1 VITTL
6 LLDLDDTLLENDDD
20 VFIPAY
26 FEKLSQHLADIVP
39 KERMLSQ
46 LLAGTVA
53 MLENKDPSLLLK
65 DAFDQVFY
73 PGINVTQDELAPYT
87 EQFYSTE
94 FPKLKGLT
102 KPIPGARE
110 LIDFAFSRDLE
121 VVIATNPL
129 YPKTA
134 VEQRLAWAGIAV
146 DQFDYAI
153 VTSYENFHFAKPH
166 LEYYAEILAKLG
178 RNPHDAVM
186 MGNDYNDDI
195 VPSRELGLAV
205 YQISEKVSAGSM
217 GGDLSEALDWLQ
229 KSPEI
234 IDPRTAATPQTLT
247 AKLIGNLVAF
257 GDLAVG
263 NNERDWTSRPNPASW
278 AAIEVIAHLRDVE
291 REINYPRLKSLLVD
305 DDPFLSAIDSDS
317 WTEERGYIDD
327 NPVEVLKSLWEARM
341 DTINLLDRESP
352 EAWNR
357 KARHAIFGPTNLS
370 ELVLIFLEHDL
381 LHLRQLR
388 TTLKLK

>member
-1 VITTL
+1 MITTL

-73 PGINVTQDELAPYT
+73 PGINVTQDELAPYS

-102 KPIPGARE
+102 KPIAGARE
-110 LIDFAFSRDLE
+110 LIDFALSKDLE

-129 YPKTA
+129 YPITA
-134 VEQRLAWAGIAV
+134 VEQRLAWAGIPV

-166 LEYYAEILAKLG
+166 MEYYAEILAKLG

-186 MGNDYNDDI
+186 MGNDHSDDI

-205 YQISEKVSAGSM
+205 YQISEKVNVGSM
-217 GGDLSEALDWLQ
+217 GGNLTEALDWLK

-291 REINYPRLKSLLVD
+291 REINYPRLKSLLVG

-327 NPVEVLKSLWEARM
+327 DPVEVLKSLWEARM

-352 EAWNR
+352 EVWNR

>member
-1 VITTL
+1 MITTL

-26 FEKLSQHLADIVP
+26 FEKLSQHLEDIVP

-53 MLENKDPSLLLK
+53 MLENKNPSLYLK

-73 PGINVTQDELAPYT
+73 SGINVTQDELAPYS

-110 LIDFAFSRDLE
+110 LLDFALSRDLE

-166 LEYYAEILAKLG
+166 MEYYAEILAKLG

-186 MGNDYNDDI
+186 IGNDQSDDI
-195 VPSRELGLAV
+195 VPSRDLGLAV
-205 YQISEKVSAGSM
+205 YHISEKAAVGSI
-217 GGDLSEALDWLQ
+217 GGDLTGAMDWLK
-229 KSPEI
+229 KSPEF

-263 NNERDWTSRPNPASW
+263 INERDWTSRPNPASW

-291 REINYPRLKSLLVD
+291 REINYPRMKSLLVG

-317 WTEERGYIDD
+317 WAEERGYIDND
-327 NPVEVLKSLWEARM
+327 PVEVLKSLWEARTE
-341 DTINLLDRESP
+341 TITLLNGESP
-352 EAWNR
+352 EAWN
-357 KARHAIFGPTNLS
+357 KTARHAIFGPTNLS